1 MNISTMAR
9 AYSYIRFST
18 PEQAEGDS
26 FRRQTELSE
35 EYALKHKLVFDRSLN
50 LRDEGLSAFKGD
62 NRKKGALA
70 VFLRAVETGLV
81 KRGSFLL
88 VESLDRLSR
97 DTLSVQM
104 TLFMELVNAGLN
116 VVTLTDNQVYN
127 QQTIDTDLS
136 R

>member
-35 EYALKHKLVFDRSLN
+35 DYAKAHKLIFDRSLN

-62 NRKKGALA
+62 IHTKK
-70 VFLRAVETGLV
+70 
-81 KRGSFLL
+81 
-88 VESLDRLSR
+88 
-97 DTLSVQM
+97 
-104 TLFMELVNAGLN
+104 
-116 VVTLTDNQVYN
+116 
-127 QQTIDTDLS
+127 
-136 R
+136 